1 MAADRKSLVEKAT
14 SQIGYKESANN
25 DNIYGRWY
33 GMNNQPWC
41 AMFVSWCAAQ
51 CGISEDIILKFAY
64 VPYGVDFFKK
74 KGRYKPADGRY
85 KPQPGDIVFFGNSDH
100 VGIVE
105 KVQGSNIIT
114 IEGNTSAGSSGSQ
127 TNGEGVYRRTR
138 SLKGGWTMG
147 YGVPDLEEEEEVN
160 KREIKIKSED
170 TGVATELSAI
180 LVDGEN
186 YIRLRDL
193 EKIFPVKI
201 GYEESTKT
209 PTFNLVYK

>member
-1 MAADRKSLVEKAT
+1 
-14 SQIGYKESANN
+14 
-25 DNIYGRWY
+25 
-33 GMNNQPWC
+33 
-41 AMFVSWCAAQ
+41 
-51 CGISEDIILKFAY
+51 
-64 VPYGVDFFKK
+64 
-74 KGRYKPADGRY
+74 
-85 KPQPGDIVFFGNSDH
+85 
-100 VGIVE
+100 
-105 KVQGSNIIT
+105 
-114 IEGNTSAGSSGSQ
+114 
-127 TNGEGVYRRTR
+127 
-138 SLKGGWTMG
+138 MG
-147 YGVPDLEEEEEVN
+147 YGVPDLEEGEEMN